1 MFQVL
6 IRGEE
11 GDTSQM
17 GVSYEVRIHIADSID
32 DYDGSKKNTV
42 CMNIRKVSTCL
53 SYVPRNRIQML
64 VGLKVLCPIRLLKY
78 VRH

>member
-42 CMNIRKVSTCL
+42 CMNIRKVSTT
-53 SYVPRNRIQML
+53 L
-64 VGLKVLCPIRLLKY
+64 VMYLEIEFKCWWDYKFWVQY
-78 VRH
+78 DF

>member
-32 DYDGSKKNTV
+32 DYDGSKENTV
-42 CMNIRKVSTCL
+42 CMNIRKVSTI
-53 SYVPRNRIQML
+53 S
-64 VGLKVLCPIRLLKY
+64 
-78 VRH
+78 

>member
-1 MFQVL
+1 M

-42 CMNIRKVSTCL
+42 CMNIRKVSTYLCM
-53 SYVPRNRIQML
+53 YVPRNRIQML
-64 VGLKVLCPIRLLKY
+64 VKIRLKVLCPIRVLKY
-78 VRH
+78 VWH

>member
-42 CMNIRKVSTCL
+42 CMNIRKVSTYIMYLEIEFKCWWD
-53 SYVPRNRIQML
+53 
-64 VGLKVLCPIRLLKY
+64 
-78 VRH
+78 

>member
-1 MFQVL
+1 M

-32 DYDGSKKNTV
+32 DYDGNKKNSV
-42 CMNIRKVSTCL
+42 CMSIRKVCTILIS
-53 SYVPRNRIQML
+53 
-64 VGLKVLCPIRLLKY
+64 VLF
-78 VRH
+78 HSF

>member
-42 CMNIRKVSTCL
+42 CMNIRKVST
-53 SYVPRNRIQML
+53 
-64 VGLKVLCPIRLLKY
+64 KY
-78 VRH
+78 KLMYSIYLEIEFKFWWE